1 MSTSTSAELAS
12 QWINPGDVS
21 TILLALG
28 GDVVQKAFSQ
38 GTGKVY
44 VPVCFSFG
52 CVAYAFIALVG
63 IIGDGRLLS
72 PPDYPCK
79 LFNLR
84 SGYHLE
90 SKSFVLS
97 RLLRDLEAI
106 ESRNTDGDEDTNG
119 DYDPNGYA
127 LRISVFEATWN
138 GNDRT
143 QFSWSWIHLVGF
155 IVTLLQFTLAAIP
168 VIVNR
173 TWSVLLIT
181 AAGTVLVQ
189 WTGLLPQWRAEKLP
203 NRQRSPEI
211 YALTSGNGSR
221 EVMVILGYGRC
232 LDLESLAASQ
242 SPRNGRPWE
251 KFRWLSKPQQGYN
264 KEPSI
269 PRRNTFLRKAKK
281 CNTGLFQGFPVGFI
295 ITQVSCGCL
304 SVLWLL
310 LLVNVSAGSM
320 FPESWCLIGV
330 GALGMFQ
337 NAWLAARELS
347 PEMRNIPLKR
357 VDQIK
362 ARKVMDCIMDFH
374 TIYELGEPLR
384 DEFFPGR
391 LRPAEQAWWA
401 GDFEQ
406 YDEERRGIPSRGLPR
421 REIRGG
427 DKFIYMGDGPIELAP
442 VPENPSDV
450 SRGKQKAADPD
461 LEEAHPAPGVLPR
474 APTLE
479 FRTNSMPPPA
489 WAA

>member
-79 LFNLR
+79 VFNLR
-84 SGYHLE
+84 SGYQRE

-106 ESRNTDGDEDTNG
+106 ESRNTDGEEDTNG
-119 DYDPNGYA
+119 DYDPNGYG

-155 IVTLLQFTLAAIP
+155 IVTIIQFTLAAIP
-168 VIVNR
+168 FIVNR

-251 KFRWLSKPQQGYN
+251 KFRLLSRPQQGYN

-269 PRRNTFLRKAKK
+269 PRRNTFLRKATK
-281 CNTGLFQGFPVGFI
+281 CQKGPFKGFPVGFI

-310 LLVNVSAGSM
+310 LLVNVSARSM

-374 TIYELGEPLR
+374 TTYKLGEPLR

-391 LRPAEQAWWA
+391 LRPAEAAWWE
-401 GDFEQ
+401 GDYEK
-406 YDEERRGIPSRGLPR
+406 YDEERRGTPSRGLPQ
-421 REIRGG
+421 REMPQAGE
-427 DKFIYMGDGPIELAP
+427 FFYMGDGPILPEP
-442 VPENPSDV
+442 VLEKPPDV
-450 SRGKQKAADPD
+450 GRGKGKAVD
-461 LEEAHPAPGVLPR
+461 LDTEEPHLASSFVHR
-474 APTLE
+474 APSLE
-479 FRTNSMPPPA
+479 CRTDSMRPPD
-489 WAA
+489 